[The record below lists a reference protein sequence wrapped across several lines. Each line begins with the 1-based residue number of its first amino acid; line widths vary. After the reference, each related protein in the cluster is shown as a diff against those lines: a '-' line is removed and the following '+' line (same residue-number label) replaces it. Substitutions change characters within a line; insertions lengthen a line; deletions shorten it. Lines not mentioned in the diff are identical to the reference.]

1 MRTKTTSPKNLGQ
14 ILRNARKMKGLSQ
27 SEAGKSVGIDQPTLS
42 KIEQGVSNARIDTI
56 FRLLAALDMEM
67 IVRPRES
74 ASNLNEGDNW

>member
-67 IVRPRES
+67 IVRPREP
-74 ASNLNEGDNW
+74 ASNPNEGDSW